1 MGELHQQLLQ
11 QDDLPLDKSHFLW
24 LITYFLRFASQLEL
38 DMEHFKDVFT
48 IDLLCYLT
56 WEAVRETE
64 EFEMNSLRP
73 SIDLKPCLRRLH
85 LGVTAIR
92 EYLQALETYSRLG
105 SSQNAAGNGSSQG
118 YEERICQLRG
128 YLPAIRDLR
137 QLFLLQLRHFN
148 PIIQSRRYLRDVITA
163 NHVLLLTLERAAQQS
178 TYGPSFDL
186 RDHLHQ
192 FCSKTILTR
201 YGTALEDFKTNG
213 PFVNDCILTVLHHI
227 GADLGRADLL
237 CEPVILRSF
246 SKIWEEEFNVSVY
259 NCSIIFVRC

>member
-1 MGELHQQLLQ
+1 
-11 QDDLPLDKSHFLW
+11 
-24 LITYFLRFASQLEL
+24 
-38 DMEHFKDVFT
+38 MEHFKDVFT

-56 WEAVRETE
+56 YEAVRETE
-64 EFEMNSLRP
+64 EFEMNSLQP
-73 SIDLKPCLRRLH
+73 SVDLKPCLRRLH

-105 SSQNAAGNGSSQG
+105 TQSSGNGPSQG
-118 YEERICQLRG
+118 CEERIALLRG

-137 QLFLLQLRHFN
+137 QLFLLQLRHYN

-178 TYGPSFDL
+178 SYGACFDL
-186 RDHLHQ
+186 RQHLNQ
-192 FCSKTILTR
+192 FCSRTILAR

-237 CEPVILRSF
+237 CEPVILRPF
-246 SKIWEEEFNVSVY
+246 SKIWEEEFNVSPPY
-259 NCSIIFVRC
+259 F